1 MQIMELRQVQN
12 SNKVE
17 LPEPQRLRTE
27 EKQSR
32 QKFMVPGFM
41 PHAAICATRIEC
53 CTLCTTR
60 IHPCILAMTID
71 TVGDLVRA
79 ARNSRSQKDFADLLG
94 VKQSSV
100 SRYER
105 GKASPPISVIEHCM
119 RLVHNQGEAP
129 TAEQLAE
136 RIRVELADPSLIE
149 ARSALSRLVDA
160 FVAEH

>member
-1 MQIMELRQVQN
+1 MSDGAAAASCIAGAHPVDALVAGAVQRHTDTA
-12 SNKVE
+12 V
-17 LPEPQRLRTE
+17 R
-27 EKQSR
+27 
-32 QKFMVPGFM
+32 
-41 PHAAICATRIEC
+41 HAAICATCIKCGR
-53 CTLCTTR
+53 LCTTR
-60 IHPCILAMTID
+60 IPHRILAMTID

-79 ARNSRSQKDFADLLG
+79 ARNGRNQKDFADLLG

>member
-1 MQIMELRQVQN
+1 
-12 SNKVE
+12 
-17 LPEPQRLRTE
+17 
-27 EKQSR
+27 
-32 QKFMVPGFM
+32 
-41 PHAAICATRIEC
+41 
-53 CTLCTTR
+53 
-60 IHPCILAMTID
+60 MTID

-79 ARNSRSQKDFADLLG
+79 ARNGRNQKDFADLLG

>member
-1 MQIMELRQVQN
+1 M
-12 SNKVE
+12 
-17 LPEPQRLRTE
+17 
-27 EKQSR
+27 
-32 QKFMVPGFM
+32 
-41 PHAAICATRIEC
+41 A
-53 CTLCTTR
+53 
-60 IHPCILAMTID
+60 ID

-79 ARNSRSQKDFADLLG
+79 ARNGRNQKDFADLLG

-119 RLVHNQGEAP
+119 RLVHTQGEAP

-136 RIRVELADPSLIE
+136 RIRVELVDPSLIE

>member
-1 MQIMELRQVQN
+1 MHYTHL
-12 SNKVE
+12 
-17 LPEPQRLRTE
+17 LY
-27 EKQSR
+27 
-32 QKFMVPGFM
+32 G
-41 PHAAICATRIEC
+41 
-53 CTLCTTR
+53 
-60 IHPCILAMTID
+60 LAMTID

-79 ARNSRSQKDFADLLG
+79 ARNGRSQKDFADLIG

-136 RIRVELADPSLIE
+136 RIRTELAAPSLIE

-160 FVAEH
+160 LVAEH